1 MLHETRTSLSS
12 CLAKN
17 TSISFLTTNI
27 SRLEYHAQTL
37 RKALAPYAGSLG
49 FFIALEACLI
59 GFLALKLWLFRAP
72 PIHGSTPDS
81 RAAISW
87 SLFLALGAL
96 FIKRFI
102 FNFGTGDVFFDHAV
116 ACNAATTVFVGFHF
130 LIALPGSELKSSLGV
145 EGKEEQQI
153 ASTGPSNIFEC
164 IGQAYRLRPESSLN
178 PRPWRAYELPLS
190 LLHAAMI
197 YVGLNIMYDSYM
209 VLSVGLG
216 CTGVDEWPWLFGSPA
231 DAWSVKRF
239 WGKVWHQLMR
249 NHLTS
254 TSTYIVESLPPPFRP
269 ASRRTKSPIQVT
281 IIFLLSG
288 LLHLAGEHH
297 ALRSL
302 PGSDMSTSSILGGI
316 FMTFALQPF
325 GLFLE
330 HLFCP
335 VHRACLGHRM
345 GPPSRLEKAL
355 GFLWVLAWFSFSMS
369 FYTRRMMG
377 AGFMTGWANI
387 PRGWTLKA
395 ASFLLG
401 I

>member
-1 MLHETRTSLSS
+1 M
-12 CLAKN
+12 
-17 TSISFLTTNI
+17 
-27 SRLEYHAQTL
+27 
-37 RKALAPYAGSLG
+37 
-49 FFIALEACLI
+49 ALEACLI
-59 GFLALKLWLFRAP
+59 GFLALKLWLFRTP
-72 PIHGSTPDS
+72 PIYGSTPDS

-87 SLFLALGAL
+87 SLFLALDAL

-102 FNFGTGDVFFDHAV
+102 FSPGTGDVFFDHAV
-116 ACNAATTVFVGFHF
+116 ACNAATTVFIGFHF
-130 LIALPGSELKSSLGV
+130 LVAIPGSGLNPLLGIPV
-145 EGKEEQQI
+145 KNVPRRG
-153 ASTGPSNIFEC
+153 
-164 IGQAYRLRPESSLN
+164 LRPPCPTPKSHNKGSDLPAQLSRSAFLLQRTMHFLLNFFLLDILNTIAHRIPLLLPSSSLN
-178 PRPWRAYELPLS
+178 PRPWRAYELPLT

-197 YVGLNIMYDSYM
+197 YVGLNIMYDSYT

-239 WGKVWHQLMR
+239 WGKLWHQLMR

-269 ASRRTKSPIQVT
+269 ASQRTKWPIQVK

-302 PGSDMSTSSILGGI
+302 PGVDMSTSSILGGI

-330 HLFCP
+330 HLFCRFC
-335 VHRACLGHRM
+335 RACLGHM
-345 GPPSRLEKAL
+345 GPPNLLEKAL
-355 GFLWVLAWFSFSMS
+355 GYLWVLAWFSFSMS

-387 PRGWTLKA
+387 PRGWSLKA

>member
-1 MLHETRTSLSS
+1 MPNRIPRSE
-12 CLAKN
+12 
-17 TSISFLTTNI
+17 
-27 SRLEYHAQTL
+27 
-37 RKALAPYAGSLG
+37 ALAIPHPTNSRFYARFKGCYIVELVP
-49 FFIALEACLI
+49 
-59 GFLALKLWLFRAP
+59 R
-72 PIHGSTPDS
+72 S
-81 RAAISW
+81 RP
-87 SLFLALGAL
+87 
-96 FIKRFI
+96 
-102 FNFGTGDVFFDHAV
+102 GTGDVFFDHAV
-116 ACNAATTVFVGFHF
+116 TCNAATTVFVGFHF
-130 LIALPGSELKSSLGV
+130 LVAIPGSGLNPLLGV
-145 EGKEEQQI
+145 EGTQEQQI
-153 ASTGPSNIFEC
+153 ASTEPSNMLKC
-164 IGQAYRLRPESSLN
+164 IGQAYRLRMSPCRGLRPPRPTPKSHSKGSDMPSQLSCSVFLLQRTMYFLLNFFSLDILNTLAHRIPLLLPSSSLN
-178 PRPWRAYELPLS
+178 PRPWRTYELPLS

-197 YVGLNIMYDSYM
+197 YTGLNIMYDSYT

-254 TSTYIVESLPPPFRP
+254 TSTYILESLPPPFQP
-269 ASRRTKSPIQVT
+269 ALRRRTKTSIQVT
-281 IIFLLSG
+281 IVFLLSG
-288 LLHLAGEHH
+288 ILHLAGEHH

-302 PGSDMSTSSILGGI
+302 PNADASTSSSSILGGI
-316 FMTFALQPF
+316 FTTFALQPF

-330 HLFCP
+330 HLFCR

-387 PRGWTLKA
+387 PRGWSLNA
-395 ASFLLG
+395 VSFLLG